1 VRWPEAWAGENVDGK
16 VVMCAGQVC

>member
-1 VRWPEAWAGENVDGK
+1 VRWPEAWVGENVDGK